1 MGSTWCNQFLSS
13 WNIFQKTVLFYFVHV
28 SKSKVKEK
36 EEIVDSWSIWKQTRE
51 QQKPIYFLIERRGG
65 GGVWS
70 RWTATAFY
78 RIYKGFVKLFKGFSC
93 QRYQRIFH
101 MTKMNQRNFPPIT
114 QFCSKCIE
122 ISNKSLQSFSLT
134 RNTCE
139 VKSDK

>member
-1 MGSTWCNQFLSS
+1 MARKKLYAFDFCQLF
-13 WNIFQKTVLFYFVHV
+13 KVLA
-28 SKSKVKEK
+28 KVKEQ

-101 MTKMNQRNFPPIT
+101 TTKMNQRNFPPIT